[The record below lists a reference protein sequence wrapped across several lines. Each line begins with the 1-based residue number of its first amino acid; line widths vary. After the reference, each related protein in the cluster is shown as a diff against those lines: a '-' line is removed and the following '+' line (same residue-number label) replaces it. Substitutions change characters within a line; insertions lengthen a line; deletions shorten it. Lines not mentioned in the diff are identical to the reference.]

1 MLRAES
7 EAGQEGGMGVVV
19 TERVGDVA
27 VIRLQR
33 PPVNA
38 MDAELLSSL
47 ILAVQAFAQSDARAA
62 VLTAE
67 GKTFCAGVDLKLAL
81 EGGPAYLNSFLP
93 LLSEAFA
100 SLFTVAKPVVAAANG
115 HAIAGG
121 CILMAACDLRLMAA
135 GDGRI
140 GVSELPVGV
149 PFPSWPLEIM
159 RFSTARQ
166 YLQEVVLTGH
176 TYTPDQALARGL
188 VDEIV
193 SPDALYDEALR
204 RAAELAAVPGATFAH
219 TKRQLRQPTVDR
231 VLRHGPDFD
240 VLAEALWSSPEVGD
254 AMRRY
259 MDQRVGRRA

>member
-1 MLRAES
+1 
-7 EAGQEGGMGVVV
+7 MGEVT

-38 MDAELLSSL
+38 MDTELLSAL

-67 GKTFCAGVDLKLAL
+67 GRTFCAGVDLKLML
-81 EGGPAYLNSFLP
+81 EGGPSYLSTFLP

-100 SLFTVAKPVVAAANG
+100 SLFTVGKPVVAAANG

-121 CILMAACDLRLMAA
+121 CILVAACDVRLMAA
-135 GDGRI
+135 GEGRI
-140 GVSELPVGV
+140 GVTELPVGV

-159 RFSTARQ
+159 RFSTSRRH
-166 YLQEVVLTGH
+166 LQEVVLTGR

-188 VDEIV
+188 IDDVV
-193 SPDALYDEALR
+193 SPDTLFEEALR
-204 RAAELAAVPGATFAH
+204 RAAELAAVPSATFTH
-219 TKRQLRQPTVDR
+219 TKRQLRRPTIDR

-240 VLAEALWSSPEVGD
+240 VLAEALWSSPEVAD
-254 AMRRY
+254 SVRRY
-259 MDQRVGRRA
+259 LEQRVGRRA